1 MTGRRLQAG
10 RGDPQTT
17 VSVADS
23 AAGIARSARVYCY
36 VVPDYLRM
44 QVYAATMRV
53 MKIEATN
60 AVLRLIRAQ
69 SYLQGRFAAELG
81 GVHGLSLNELMLL
94 MHLDQS
100 AGGRLRR
107 VDLADRLDLSQSS
120 VTRMVVPLEKTGL
133 VARGEDTRDA
143 RVGYVVLTRAGRRLA
158 RDGAKTLADLAAA
171 VFADRWTAQEVATL
185 GSLLGRLTISLPGQL
200 AAT

>member
-17 VSVADS
+17 VFFADS

-36 VVPDYLRM
+36 VVPNYLRT
-44 QVYAATMRV
+44 QVYAVTMRA

-133 VARGEDTRDA
+133 VTRGEDTRDA

-158 RDGAKTLADLAAA
+158 RDGARTLADLAAA
-171 VFADRWTAQEVATL
+171 VFADRWTTQEIATL
-185 GSLLGRLTISLPGQL
+185 GSLLGRLTVSLPGQL
-200 AAT
+200 EAT

>member
-1 MTGRRLQAG
+1 MTGRRLQAV
-10 RGDPQTT
+10 RGDRQTT
-17 VSVADS
+17 VPGGGSS
-23 AAGIARSARVYCY
+23 PGTAGPARIPCEM
-36 VVPDYLRM
+36 VPYYLLLQACR
-44 QVYAATMRV
+44 ANMRA
-53 MKIEATN
+53 MKTEAIN

-120 VTRMVVPLEKTGL
+120 VTRMVAPLEKIGL
-133 VARGEDTRDA
+133 VTRGEDTRDA

-158 RDGAKTLADLAAA
+158 RDGARTLADLAAA

-185 GSLLGRLTISLPGQL
+185 GSLLGRLTVSLPGQL
-200 AAT
+200 VAT

>member
-1 MTGRRLQAG
+1 M
-10 RGDPQTT
+10 
-17 VSVADS
+17 VSGGNS
-23 AAGIARSARVYCY
+23 AAGIAGPARVYCNF
-36 VVPDYLRM
+36 VPNYLRI
-44 QVYAATMRV
+44 QVYAATMSAMR
-53 MKIEATN
+53 IEATN

-120 VTRMVVPLEKTGL
+120 VTRMVAPLEKIGL

-185 GSLLGRLTISLPGQL
+185 GSLLGRLTVSLPGQL

>member
-10 RGDPQTT
+10 RGDRQTL
-17 VSVADS
+17 VSGGNS
-23 AAGIARSARVYCY
+23 AAGIAGPAHVYCNL
-36 VVPDYLRM
+36 VPTYLCM
-44 QVYAATMRV
+44 QVYAATMSAMR
-53 MKIEATN
+53 IEATN

-120 VTRMVVPLEKTGL
+120 VTRMVAPLEKIGL

-185 GSLLGRLTISLPGQL
+185 GSLLGRLTVSLPGQL

>member
-1 MTGRRLQAG
+1 
-10 RGDPQTT
+10 
-17 VSVADS
+17 VSAPGTCGIVA
-23 AAGIARSARVYCY
+23 Y
-36 VVPDYLRM
+36 YLHM
-44 QVYAATMRV
+44 QVYWRTLRP

-94 MHLDQS
+94 MHLDQA

-107 VDLADRLDLSQSS
+107 VDLAGRLDLSQSS
-120 VTRMVVPLEKTGL
+120 VTRMVAPLEKIGL
-133 VARGEDTRDA
+133 VTRGEDTRDA

-158 RDGAKTLADLAAA
+158 RDGARTLADLAAA
-171 VFADRWTAQEVATL
+171 VFADRWTAQEVAML
-185 GSLLGRLTISLPGQL
+185 GALLGRLTVSLPGQL
-200 AAT
+200 AAN